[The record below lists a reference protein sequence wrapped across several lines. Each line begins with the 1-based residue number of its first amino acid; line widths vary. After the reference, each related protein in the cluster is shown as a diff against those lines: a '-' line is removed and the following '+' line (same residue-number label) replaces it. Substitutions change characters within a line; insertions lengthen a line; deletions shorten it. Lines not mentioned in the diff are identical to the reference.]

1 MTEQSG
7 SDRVSN
13 DYLETLEKVKQQ
25 YQQYVEVSRLYELPT
40 GPGRREA
47 AETAAAEPGNP
58 LTTDRLCLKPKT
70 SYAMNREI

>member
-40 GPGRREA
+40 GPEEEKPPKRPPPSRE
-47 AETAAAEPGNP
+47 NP
-58 LTTDRLCLKPKT
+58 LTTDRLRLNPKT
-70 SYAMNREI
+70 NYAMNREI